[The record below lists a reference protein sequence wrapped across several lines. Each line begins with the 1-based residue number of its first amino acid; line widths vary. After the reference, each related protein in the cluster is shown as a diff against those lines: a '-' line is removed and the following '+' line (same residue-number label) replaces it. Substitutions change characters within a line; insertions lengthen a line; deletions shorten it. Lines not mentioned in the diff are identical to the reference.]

1 MITVLFFAQVREE
14 IGRTQ
19 IQLTDRT
26 NMTTE
31 SIRQQLSIT
40 DTSWQQALEKD
51 NLLVAV
57 NQTLSDW
64 ETSVR
69 DGDEIAFFPPITGG

>member
-1 MITVLFFAQVREE
+1 MITVLFFAQVREK

-31 SIRQQLSIT
+31 SIRQQLSVT
-40 DTSWQQALEKD
+40 DVSWQQALEKD

>member
-1 MITVLFFAQVREE
+1 MITVLFFAQVREK

-31 SIRQQLSIT
+31 SIRQQLSVT
-40 DTSWQQALEKD
+40 DVSWQQALEKD

-64 ETSVR
+64 DTSVR